1 MAAIPL
7 IPLTAYRPKDSIM
20 TIARPLHGVIDDAPP
35 SDAIAQQIHL
45 QAAAALMPEQEWCG
59 GCTPEDDPVPDV
71 EGGIPG
77 MPQDV
82 VRRTTEPLPLPED
95 WKAAWGPTPLY
106 DIAYL
111 ACGHTVA
118 RRAA

>member
-1 MAAIPL
+1 
-7 IPLTAYRPKDSIM
+7 
-20 TIARPLHGVIDDAPP
+20 
-35 SDAIAQQIHL
+35 
-45 QAAAALMPEQEWCG
+45 
-59 GCTPEDDPVPDV
+59 VPDV

-82 VRRTTEPLPLPED
+82 VLRMTEPLPLPAD
-95 WKAAWGPTPLY
+95 WKAAWGPAPLY

-118 RRAA
+118 RRAS